1 MGELYRE
8 TVSNRF
14 GGTSPSA
21 IANNT
26 WLPAGPEVALENEN
40 TTIVNYD

>member
-8 TVSNRF
+8 TVNNRF
-14 GGTSPSA
+14 GGTSASA

-26 WLPAGPEVALENEN
+26 WLPAGPEVTLQSGSD
-40 TTIVNYD
+40 TPVNYD

>member
-8 TVSNRF
+8 SVSNRF

-26 WLPAGPEVALENEN
+26 WLPAGPEVTLQSGSD
-40 TTIVNYD
+40 TIVNYD